1 MFFGSMPG
9 LKRHA
14 AGHTAACLLQGDRSL
29 AIYVTGFCL
38 AGLAALLESKEVIAP
53 IPVCLSLKVLASA
66 GAHTHMNPS
75 HNPVFLGVETVG
87 VTLDESDNIRDGIAP
102 PPGAIRL
109 RPTNMSD
116 VLMGAVAVR
125 LVNAINT
132 IVCHSGDLSQ
142 KYDLPEASGH

>member
-1 MFFGSMPG
+1 MPV

-14 AGHTAACLLQGDRSL
+14 AATPPRVCCQATEAPRSM
-29 AIYVTGFCL
+29 ARGFCL
-38 AGLAALLESKEVIAP
+38 DGLAALLESEQVIAP
-53 IPVCLSLKVLASA
+53 VPVGLSLKVLASA
-66 GAHTHMNPS
+66 GAHAHMNPS

-87 VTLDESDNIRDGIAP
+87 FTLNESDNIGDGIAP